1 MDSVVISLISAEPPS
16 YDSLFG
22 RIRDTHKASRNV
34 IDFVVKVILLLLG
47 TIGCT
52 IACSIT
58 VVIPVCMIV
67 IGSVYFHDC
76 TAEPYIPIFLIVGGL
91 FPGFEVKDFL
101 FNCSLLGSF
110 SVFKYLIGVLSR
122 VRRAETGS
130 EQDPQPTHPVQSL
143 ITFFLC
149 GWFITGN
156 ERRPKIMFI
165 PNKSI
170 FKDVCG
176 STESTGPKLVSS

>member
-1 MDSVVISLISAEPPS
+1 MGRCKPLGCNIGRCPPPSYEEAVDPNAEPPS

-58 VVIPVCMIV
+58 IVIPVCMIV

-76 TAEPYIPIFLIVGGL
+76 PAEPYIPIF
-91 FPGFEVKDFL
+91 
-101 FNCSLLGSF
+101 
-110 SVFKYLIGVLSR
+110 
-122 VRRAETGS
+122 
-130 EQDPQPTHPVQSL
+130 H
-143 ITFFLC
+143 
-149 GWFITGN
+149 
-156 ERRPKIMFI
+156 
-165 PNKSI
+165 
-170 FKDVCG
+170 
-176 STESTGPKLVSS
+176 

>member
-1 MDSVVISLISAEPPS
+1 MLAAEPPS

-58 VVIPVCMIV
+58 IVIPVLEEKKSFKEDNIFHTQVCMIV

-76 TAEPYIPIFLIVGGL
+76 PAEPYIPIFLIVGG
-91 FPGFEVKDFL
+91 
-101 FNCSLLGSF
+101 SF
-110 SVFKYLIGVLSR
+110 SVFKVTRDLISKNLY
-122 VRRAETGS
+122 
-130 EQDPQPTHPVQSL
+130 
-143 ITFFLC
+143 
-149 GWFITGN
+149 
-156 ERRPKIMFI
+156 
-165 PNKSI
+165 KSI
-170 FKDVCG
+170 FRCG
-176 STESTGPKLVSS
+176 LKMACSIIDNIFVIGQIFDNILLLSWEVLVLLLLTIVGFGLTGREGGCRCNFLSML

>member
-1 MDSVVISLISAEPPS
+1 M
-16 YDSLFG
+16 
-22 RIRDTHKASRNV
+22 

-76 TAEPYIPIFLIVGGL
+76 TAEPYIPIFLIVGGEEEKSTKKFVNYTKL
-91 FPGFEVKDFL
+91 I
-101 FNCSLLGSF
+101 SGSF

-149 GWFITGN
+149 GWFITGIAQN
-156 ERRPKIMFI
+156 
-165 PNKSI
+165 
-170 FKDVCG
+170 
-176 STESTGPKLVSS
+176 L

>member
-1 MDSVVISLISAEPPS
+1 MVNITNIINCSLINDPYSSAEPPS

-58 VVIPVCMIV
+58 VVIPFCMIV

-76 TAEPYIPIFLIVGGL
+76 PAEPYIPIFLIVGGN
-91 FPGFEVKDFL
+91 FL
-101 FNCSLLGSF
+101 HI
-110 SVFKYLIGVLSR
+110 KLIKTLSY
-122 VRRAETGS
+122 
-130 EQDPQPTHPVQSL
+130 L
-143 ITFFLC
+143 ITFQDHSLHLNILLEC
-149 GWFITGN
+149 
-156 ERRPKIMFI
+156 
-165 PNKSI
+165 
-170 FKDVCG
+170 
-176 STESTGPKLVSS
+176 

>member
-1 MDSVVISLISAEPPS
+1 MKKLWTPTVKYCCKSNYRRLTTLILIAEPPS

-76 TAEPYIPIFLIVGGL
+76 PAEPYIPIFLIVGG
-91 FPGFEVKDFL
+91 
-101 FNCSLLGSF
+101 
-110 SVFKYLIGVLSR
+110 
-122 VRRAETGS
+122 
-130 EQDPQPTHPVQSL
+130 QD
-143 ITFFLC
+143 
-149 GWFITGN
+149 
-156 ERRPKIMFI
+156 
-165 PNKSI
+165 
-170 FKDVCG
+170 
-176 STESTGPKLVSS
+176 

>member
-1 MDSVVISLISAEPPS
+1 MKKLWIQMVKFLFQNHPYFTYFVAEPPS

-58 VVIPVCMIV
+58 VVIPFCMIV

-76 TAEPYIPIFLIVGGL
+76 PAEPYIPIFLIVGG
-91 FPGFEVKDFL
+91 
-101 FNCSLLGSF
+101 
-110 SVFKYLIGVLSR
+110 
-122 VRRAETGS
+122 
-130 EQDPQPTHPVQSL
+130 
-143 ITFFLC
+143 
-149 GWFITGN
+149 
-156 ERRPKIMFI
+156 
-165 PNKSI
+165 
-170 FKDVCG
+170 
-176 STESTGPKLVSS
+176 

>member
-1 MDSVVISLISAEPPS
+1 M
-16 YDSLFG
+16 
-22 RIRDTHKASRNV
+22 

-76 TAEPYIPIFLIVGGL
+76 PAEPYIPIFLIVGGEESHWTVVVTIL
-91 FPGFEVKDFL
+91 TRDV
-101 FNCSLLGSF
+101 SGSF

-122 VRRAETGS
+122 VRRAETGTD
-130 EQDPQPTHPVQSL
+130 QDPQPTHPVQSL

-149 GWFITGN
+149 GWFITGCVWVY
-156 ERRPKIMFI
+156 R
-165 PNKSI
+165 
-170 FKDVCG
+170 
-176 STESTGPKLVSS
+176 

>member
-1 MDSVVISLISAEPPS
+1 MVNIINCNCSLINDSYSSAEPPS

-58 VVIPVCMIV
+58 VVIPFCMIV

-76 TAEPYIPIFLIVGGL
+76 PAEPYIPIFLIVGGN
-91 FPGFEVKDFL
+91 FL
-101 FNCSLLGSF
+101 HIKLINLILLYHISGSF
-110 SVFKYLIGVLSR
+110 SAFKYFIGVLSR

-149 GWFITGN
+149 GWFITGCVWVY
-156 ERRPKIMFI
+156 R
-165 PNKSI
+165 
-170 FKDVCG
+170 
-176 STESTGPKLVSS
+176 

>member
-1 MDSVVISLISAEPPS
+1 MKKLWIQMVSHITIFIKLFTCFVSAEPPS

-58 VVIPVCMIV
+58 VVIPFCMIV

-76 TAEPYIPIFLIVGGL
+76 PAEPYIPIFLIVGGNMVS
-91 FPGFEVKDFL
+91 PW
-101 FNCSLLGSF
+101 
-110 SVFKYLIGVLSR
+110 SVLMLS
-122 VRRAETGS
+122 
-130 EQDPQPTHPVQSL
+130 
-143 ITFFLC
+143 
-149 GWFITGN
+149 
-156 ERRPKIMFI
+156 
-165 PNKSI
+165 
-170 FKDVCG
+170 
-176 STESTGPKLVSS
+176 